1 MIMKASKIIGLLI
14 TIVQLTGTVAMVLGM
29 YTMVSVFS
37 TAIPQGEGEIDIQIG
52 DPVVIPFSITP
63 SNPGYLA
70 AELSVSIS
78 LVVDGDE
85 EIVSDSAEL
94 VIPAMSQVPVDL
106 ELSLSQA
113 LAEEYLVE
121 GADVAW
127 VIDMRVTTLYDLIS
141 FSNTLTMSGGAQ

>member
-1 MIMKASKIIGLLI
+1 MKASKIIGLLI

-37 TAIPQGEGEIDIQIG
+37 TAIPQGEGEIDIQVG

-78 LVVDGDE
+78 LVVDGDDVIASDYA
-85 EIVSDSAEL
+85 EIV
-94 VIPAMSQVPVDL
+94 IPGQSQIPVDL

-121 GADVAW
+121 GADVEW
-127 VIDMRVTTLYDLIS
+127 VIDMKVTTLFDLIS
-141 FSNTLTMSGGAQ
+141 FSNKLTMSGSGQ